1 MIRSRSFLVLG
12 ALSIVALAGFAGCDR
27 PAVDDDEATETA
39 VSELNEKPA
48 APAKQGEKGMRGD
61 HAGRGHHGRP
71 GGPAMLLGAALH
83 ELDLTDAQK
92 TTIQAEMDAL
102 RDGAGKPDM
111 DAHRT
116 ALAEAVRSGN
126 VDVTAL
132 KAQVAPKAPDTSR
145 LAKAIGVLHDTLTQA
160 QREQLVAA
168 ISDRMEKGPKGP
180 PGDHEGPPG
189 DREGGSDGE
198 AKAHH
203 KEFKKGGRGAFGPMG
218 HMLKDLDLSDVQR
231 EKVKE
236 ALSKLAPTDADR
248 EAMKAQHEAF
258 QAKMKE
264 RLATFATASFDA
276 NAFVTPPE
284 GGKHG
289 PDKMF
294 GHMVESLAA
303 VVPILTEAQRTELAK
318 RIEEGHG
325 GPRGHR

>member
-1 MIRSRSFLVLG
+1 MIRSRSFLILG

-27 PAVDDDEATETA
+27 PAADDDEATETA
-39 VSELNEKPA
+39 VSELSEKPA
-48 APAKQGEKGMRGD
+48 APAKHGEKGKRGD
-61 HAGRGHHGRP
+61 HAGKFGHHGRP

-92 TTIQAEMDAL
+92 AAIQAEMDAL
-102 RDGAGKPDM
+102 HENAPKPEM
-111 DAHRT
+111 DAHRA
-116 ALAEAVRSGN
+116 ALAAAVRSGN

-132 KAQVAPKAPDTSR
+132 KAQIAPKAPDTSR

-160 QREQLVAA
+160 QREELVAA
-168 ISDRMEKGPKGP
+168 ISDRMAKGPKGP
-180 PGDHEGPPG
+180 HGDHEGAPDDNNARP
-189 DREGGSDGE
+189 D
-198 AKAHH
+198 H
-203 KEFKKGGRGAFGPMG
+203 KEFGKGGRGAFGPMG
-218 HMLKDLDLSDVQR
+218 HMLKDLDLSDAQR

-236 ALSKLAPTDADR
+236 ALSKLAPTDAER
-248 EAMKAQHEAF
+248 ETMKAEHEAF

-264 RLATFATASFDA
+264 RLATFASTSFDA
-276 NAFVTPPE
+276 NAFVAPPE

-289 PDKMF
+289 PDKMA

-318 RIEEGHG
+318 RIEEGRG

>member
-27 PAVDDDEATETA
+27 PAVEDDEATETA

-61 HAGRGHHGRP
+61 HAGKFGHHGKP

-92 TTIQAEMDAL
+92 ATIQAEMDAL
-102 RDGAGKPDM
+102 REGAPKPDM
-111 DAHRT
+111 DAHRA
-116 ALAEAVRSGN
+116 ALAAAVRSGN

-132 KAQVAPKAPDTSR
+132 KAQLAPKAPDTSR

-160 QREQLVAA
+160 QREELVAA
-168 ISDRMEKGPKGP
+168 ISDRMAKGPKGP
-180 PGDHEGPPG
+180 RGDHEGAA
-189 DREGGSDGE
+189 DDD
-198 AKAHH
+198 AKPHH
-203 KEFKKGGRGAFGPMG
+203 KEFGKGGRGAFGPMG
-218 HMLKDLDLSDVQR
+218 HMLKDLDLSDTQR

-248 EAMKAQHEAF
+248 EAMKAQHDAF

-264 RLATFATASFDA
+264 RLATFATASFDPS
-276 NAFVTPPE
+276 AFVLPPE
-284 GGKHG
+284 GGKAG

-318 RIEEGHG
+318 RLEEGHG